1 MRICVCAYVRMCA
14 RAPCLGRSFIHAW
27 MEPKASMDES
37 LSKRGQDTV
46 QGWTVEKRR
55 MMNSK
60 RPCWAQKK
68 TPRVSR
74 RQALSMKTIF
84 HLKN

>member
-1 MRICVCAYVRMCA
+1 MRA
-14 RAPCLGRSFIHAW
+14 RAPCFGRSFIHAW

-37 LSKRGQDTV
+37 LSKRGQDTG

-60 RPCWAQKK
+60 AHAGHKK
-68 TPRVSR
+68 RLASHDDR
-74 RQALSMKTIF
+74 RYP
-84 HLKN
+84 